1 MRIMLVSK
9 LLLPITIACIQYPF
23 ASSWSFQQPT
33 KPTKSNEHNDLKQWL
48 GSWFQNSAW
57 AAELHESH
65 VVSPTV
71 QHMMKGTPLASASV
85 AEKLSFAT
93 GPGGRLVE
101 RIMAA
106 EQELLGEWK
115 VRKIVEAAMGRL
127 EPESNE
133 FLFDVEGS
141 HDRLCDVIDGHAVV
155 LFSFVDCPWC
165 LLAKRMLDAEPYTS
179 LSRIPPEAIVKVI
192 ELEELGWEG
201 KRLRASIALATG
213 RTSMPACFIG
223 GRSVGGFSDGF
234 SDGYEPEEQHLRV
247 CEGSPGMKELHDRD
261 ELMDLIV
268 EAMKL
273 Q

>member
-1 MRIMLVSK
+1 
-9 LLLPITIACIQYPF
+9 
-23 ASSWSFQQPT
+23 
-33 KPTKSNEHNDLKQWL
+33 
-48 GSWFQNSAW
+48 
-57 AAELHESH
+57 
-65 VVSPTV
+65 
-71 QHMMKGTPLASASV
+71 
-85 AEKLSFAT
+85 
-93 GPGGRLVE
+93 
-101 RIMAA
+101 
-106 EQELLGEWK
+106 
-115 VRKIVEAAMGRL
+115 
-127 EPESNE
+127 
-133 FLFDVEGS
+133 
-141 HDRLCDVIDGHAVV
+141 
-155 LFSFVDCPWC
+155 
-165 LLAKRMLDAEPYTS
+165 MLDAEPYTS